1 MISRRLRVWSPP
13 ARFLPAWLQATCSQ
27 AARLRVTH
35 VASVVVAAGLL
46 GALTACTV
54 NPATGERSF
63 TGLMSADEER
73 RIGAEEHPKLVEAFG
88 GKYDDPALQSYVT
101 SIGRL
106 LHSTS
111 EMRQQPFRFVV
122 LDSPIVNAFAL
133 PGGYVHIS
141 RGLMALANDEA
152 ELAGVVA
159 HEIGHVTARHTAQR
173 YSHGMVAGLGAA
185 LLGAVTGVREV
196 ANLGQLAASAYIQG
210 YSRDQEFEADQLGVR
225 YLGRA
230 RYDPLAMSTFLG
242 SMGAEHRL
250 ALKIAGQEGVNPGA
264 SLFSSH
270 PRTADR
276 VARAARDAR
285 ASHAGAKARDRAL
298 YLRKIDGMVWGDS
311 PAQGFVRG
319 REFDHP
325 VLRLRFTAPPG
336 FRLQNSAE
344 ALVGEH
350 PNGAVMLFDGDTVER
365 TRGSTVAYLRD
376 QWAPG
381 LRLDGIER
389 LTVGGLEAATAAG
402 RISTADGPAD
412 VRLVAIRWAPDQV
425 FRFLFVT
432 PPATT
437 ARLDEDMRRA
447 AYSFRRLSVAEA
459 AALKPLRIRVVEVR
473 AGDTVDRMARRMALD
488 EFRLEWFQ
496 VLNGLA
502 PGAVLKPG
510 QLVKIVAR

>member
-1 MISRRLRVWSPP
+1 MVSKQLQV
-13 ARFLPAWLQATCSQ
+13 RFLPAWLQATCSR
-27 AARLRVTH
+27 AARLRVTR
-35 VASVVVAAGLL
+35 VAGVIAAAGLL
-46 GALTACTV
+46 GVMTACSV
-54 NPATGERSF
+54 NPATGSRSF
-63 TGLMSADEER
+63 TGLMSAEDEQQ
-73 RIGAEEHPKLVEAFG
+73 IGAEEHPKLVEAFG

-101 SIGRL
+101 SIGEL

-159 HEIGHVTARHTAQR
+159 HEIGHVTARHSAQR
-173 YSHGMVAGLGAA
+173 YSHGVVAGLGAA
-185 LLGAVTGVREV
+185 LLGAVTGSREV
-196 ANLGQLAASAYIQG
+196 ASLGQLAASAYVQG
-210 YSRDQEFEADQLGVR
+210 YSRDQEFQADQLGVR

-230 RYDPLAMSTFLG
+230 GYDPLAMSTFLE

-250 ALKIAGQEGVNPGA
+250 ALKIAGQEGANPGA

-285 ASHAGAKARDRAL
+285 ASHAGAKAHDRAL

-311 PAQGFVRG
+311 AAQGFVRG

-336 FRLQNSAE
+336 FKLQNGAE
-344 ALVGEH
+344 ALMGEH
-350 PNGAVMLFDGDTVER
+350 PNGAVMVFDGDTVKR
-365 TRGSTVAYLRD
+365 TRSSTLAYVRD
-376 QWAPG
+376 QWAPN
-381 LRLDGIER
+381 LRLDGIEG
-389 LTVGGLEAATAAG
+389 LTIGGLEAATAAG

-432 PPATT
+432 PPSTT
-437 ARLDEDMRRA
+437 ARLDEDVRRA
-447 AYSFRRLSVAEA
+447 AHSFRRLSGAEA
-459 AALKPLRIRVVEVR
+459 AALKPLRIRVVKVR
-473 AGDTVDRMARRMALD
+473 AGDTINKMARRMMLD
-488 EFRLEWFQ
+488 EFGREWFQ

-502 PGAVLKPG
+502 PGAVLTPG